1 MKIKSI
7 ISIALLLLC
16 ISCSNDETLENTK
29 NSKDLEVVNLNDFVD
44 NGNTTRSGNVENQ
57 AVLKFKDYNVYQETL
72 NKLQGMSLEKKE
84 AFFNDLGFKGAY
96 SSLKEADDELDKI
109 FDIEDDNAFLEAYK
123 EFKDKYEDTYLF
135 NTENTYDLSPYLP
148 FTDAELELLGSN
160 QGYLIIGNEVIAPN
174 NNVPN
179 YKQNATSVNTRA
191 GVPSTSPKWRALVG
205 DVLGVT
211 IKKGK
216 YRSDISLGI
225 DEYGNIFMVRAA
237 SQKKKKLWSR
247 RHPTNYEADLYVE
260 GGHVHISLPNNGN
273 SGAKEVPVPI
283 NARQYSK
290 RNIKCAFRNFTT
302 GCCEGQV
309 GNVEFNVDIP

>member
-7 ISIALLLLC
+7 ISIALVLLC
-16 ISCSNDETLENTK
+16 ISCSNDEALDNTSSAK
-29 NSKDLEVVNLNDFVD
+29 KLEVVNLKDFID
-44 NGNTTRSGNVENQ
+44 ANSQTRSISNTNQ
-57 AVLKFKDYNVYQETL
+57 AVLRFKDYNAYQETL
-72 NKLQGMSLEKKE
+72 NELQNMNIEQ
-84 AFFNDLGFKGAY
+84 
-96 SSLKEADDELDKI
+96 
-109 FDIEDDNAFLEAYK
+109 IEDDNAFLEAYK

-179 YKQNATSVNTRA
+179 YQQNPTSVNTRA
-191 GVPSTSPKWRALVG
+191 GIPSTTPTWKALVG

-216 YRSDISLGI
+216 YRSDITLGI

-247 RHPTNYEADLYVE
+247 RHPTNYEADLWVE
-260 GGHVHISLPNNGN
+260 GGHVHISLANNG
-273 SGAKEVPVPI
+273 SSSPKKEPVAI
-283 NARQYSK
+283 NARQYSGK
-290 RNIKCAFRNFTT
+290 NVKCAFRNFTT

-309 GNVEFNVDIP
+309 GNVEFNVNIP

>member
-7 ISIALLLLC
+7 ISIALVLLC
-16 ISCSNDETLENTK
+16 ISCSNDEALDNTSSAK
-29 NSKDLEVVNLNDFVD
+29 KLEVVNLKDFID
-44 NGNTTRSGNVENQ
+44 ANSQTRSISNTDQ
-57 AVLKFKDYNVYQETL
+57 AVLRFKDYNAYQETL
-72 NKLQGMSLEKKE
+72 NELQNMNIEQRE
-84 AFFNDLGFKGAY
+84 AFFNELDYKGAY

-179 YKQNATSVNTRA
+179 YKYTATNVNTRA
-191 GVPSTSPKWRALVG
+191 GGFPYDPQWQALAG

-216 YRSDISLGI
+216 YRSDITLGI
-225 DEYGNIFMVRAA
+225 DESGNIFMIRVA
-237 SQKKKKLWSR
+237 SQKKEKI
-247 RHPTNYEADLYVE
+247 VE
-260 GGHVHISLPNNGN
+260 
-273 SGAKEVPVPI
+273 
-283 NARQYSK
+283 
-290 RNIKCAFRNFTT
+290 
-302 GCCEGQV
+302 
-309 GNVEFNVDIP
+309 

>member
-44 NGNTTRSGNVENQ
+44 NGNTTRSGNVANQ

-174 NNVPN
+174 NNTPN
-179 YKQNATSVNTRA
+179 YKYTATNVNTRA
-191 GVPSTSPKWRALVG
+191 GEFPYDPQWQALAG

-216 YRSDISLGI
+216 YRSDITLGI
-225 DEYGNIFMVRAA
+225 DKSGNIFMVRTA

-247 RHPTNYEADLYVE
+247 SNPTYYEADLWVE
-260 GGHVHISLPNNGN
+260 GGHVHISIGNVGN
-273 SGAKEVPVPI
+273 SDA
-283 NARQYSK
+283 
-290 RNIKCAFRNFTT
+290 
-302 GCCEGQV
+302 
-309 GNVEFNVDIP
+309 

>member
-44 NGNTTRSGNVENQ
+44 NGNTTRSGNVANQ

-174 NNVPN
+174 NNTPN
-179 YKQNATSVNTRA
+179 YKYTATNVNTRA
-191 GVPSTSPKWRALVG
+191 GEFPYDPQWQALAG

-216 YRSDISLGI
+216 YRVLLT
-225 DEYGNIFMVRAA
+225 F
-237 SQKKKKLWSR
+237 
-247 RHPTNYEADLYVE
+247 
-260 GGHVHISLPNNGN
+260 GG
-273 SGAKEVPVPI
+273 K
-283 NARQYSK
+283 
-290 RNIKCAFRNFTT
+290 
-302 GCCEGQV
+302 
-309 GNVEFNVDIP
+309 

>member
-29 NSKDLEVVNLNDFVD
+29 NSKDLEVVNLNDFV
-44 NGNTTRSGNVENQ
+44 NNSNTTRSGNVENQ
-57 AVLKFKDYNVYQETL
+57 AVLRFKDYNVYQETL

-179 YKQNATSVNTRA
+179 YKYTATNVNTRA
-191 GVPSTSPKWRALVG
+191 GGFPYDPQWQALAG

-216 YRSDISLGI
+216 YRSDITLGI
-225 DEYGNIFMVRAA
+225 DESGNIFMVRTA

-247 RHPTNYEADLYVE
+247 RHPTNYEADLWVE
-260 GGHVHISLPNNGN
+260 GGHVHISIGNDGN
-273 SGAKEVPVPI
+273 SSAREWPVAI

-290 RNIKCAFRNFTT
+290 RNVKCAFRNFTT
-302 GCCEGQV
+302 GCCEGEV
-309 GNVEFNVDIP
+309 GNVDFTVYIP

>member
-57 AVLKFKDYNVYQETL
+57 AVLRFKDYNVYQETL

-84 AFFNDLGFKGAY
+84 AFFNGLGFKGAY

-179 YKQNATSVNTRA
+179 YKQNPTSVNTRA
-191 GVPSTSPKWRALVG
+191 GIPSTNPTWKALVG

-216 YRSDISLGI
+216 YRSDITLGI

-247 RHPTNYEADLYVE
+247 RHPTNYEADLWVE
-260 GGHVHISLPNNGN
+260 GGHVHISLANNG
-273 SGAKEVPVPI
+273 SSSPKKEPVAI
-283 NARQYSK
+283 NARQYSGK
-290 RNIKCAFRNFTT
+290 NVKCAFRNFTT

-309 GNVEFNVDIP
+309 GNVEFNVNIP